1 MWSEKKKTC
10 SNACF
15 LFDRQIIFNPP
26 FWARECWVVE
36 KETDPRLPTGFN
48 NTFKCMLEHTF
59 RFGNIVFPKGEK
71 VAEKVL
77 HKFSCWFCW
86 DPDGALWK
94 SVLIKANFMVF
105 DRSDMNRS
113 LYVGYLFHPRRDGS
127 QVNWRNLSSIVKI
140 MKNNLWPKSS
150 VTDFYIFL
158 ICPTIS
164 QKQRCSVYYYIK
176 KLKDWSFV
184 PKKKS
189 CRNYF
194 LWVNLLVY
202 CLIFFSLNTNISA
215 M

>member
-1 MWSEKKKTC
+1 
-10 SNACF
+10 
-15 LFDRQIIFNPP
+15 
-26 FWARECWVVE
+26 
-36 KETDPRLPTGFN
+36 
-48 NTFKCMLEHTF
+48 MLEHTF

-77 HKFSCWFCW
+77 HKFWCWFCW
-86 DPDGALWK
+86 DPDGAFWK

-113 LYVGYLFHPRRDGS
+113 LYAGYLFHPRRDGS

-158 ICPTIS
+158 ICPAIS

-184 PKKKS
+184 PQKKLQK
-189 CRNYF
+189 
-194 LWVNLLVY
+194 
-202 CLIFFSLNTNISA
+202 FFSVGQLVSLLSNFFQSKHKYFSHLKLKSWKSL
-215 M
+215 